1 MSDQT
6 SERRAE
12 SKASRRE
19 SAPRVSEPICV
30 GLPDGEPGP
39 AARRLVDG
47 IQLLVRRFA
56 IAERAD
62 VNCCGLTVAQSATL
76 EVLRAEGPLR
86 LAALGRRLG
95 ITPSTLTR
103 NLARLLDA
111 GLVTRDSDPEDS
123 RAGRVALTAAGRKA
137 AEEVERREEAFAR
150 SILDRL
156 PVDRQDAV
164 LDALSDLLLAVRE
177 ATEGCCPGAFDHLM
191 AGFPASGDGAD
202 AARGGR
208 NDCACD

>member
-1 MSDQT
+1 
-6 SERRAE
+6 
-12 SKASRRE
+12 
-19 SAPRVSEPICV
+19 
-30 GLPDGEPGP
+30 LPDGAPDPE
-39 AARRLVDG
+39 ARRLLDG

-76 EVLRAEGPLR
+76 EALRSDGPLR

-103 NLARLLDA
+103 NLDRLLDA
-111 GLVTRDSDPEDS
+111 RLVARETDQEDA
-123 RAGRVALTAAGRKA
+123 RAARILLTPAGHRA
-137 AEEVERREEAFAR
+137 AEEVDRREEAFAR
-150 SILDRL
+150 SILERL
-156 PVDRQDAV
+156 PAERRDAA
-164 LDALSDLLLAVRE
+164 LSGLSDLLLAVRE

-191 AGFPASGDGAD
+191 TDFPASGCGAETD
-202 AARGGR
+202 RGGR